1 MQDVPYEKARA
12 CVQFE
17 SELEAFLEGESRP
30 FVSAHARACG
40 FCGSVLADLEVLRV
54 AARALPLEEPSRAVW
69 ANLQARLEQEG
80 ILHERAAGW
89 SWVRRLH
96 MWPHP
101 APLGALASVVMVGA
115 FILLASSTS
124 RIAPPRSEGRYSAPQ
139 PSVAPLLD
147 TNQAEDLTRAIRDL
161 ETAYQLNSKNLA
173 PDVKASYDKGLD
185 SLNESI
191 RESLASLQQE
201 PDNALAHEYL
211 MDAYSRKAEVL
222 SSALEFGG
230 R

>member
-1 MQDVPYEKARA
+1 MQDIRYERGPA

-17 SELEAFLEGESRP
+17 TELEAFLEGESRP
-30 FVSAHARACG
+30 LVSAHARTCE
-40 FCGSVLADLEVLRV
+40 FCGSVLADLEQLRA
-54 AARALPLEEPSRAVW
+54 AARALPLEEPSPAVW
-69 ANLQARLEQEG
+69 ANLHARLEQEG
-80 ILHERAAGW
+80 ILRERATGW
-89 SWVRRLH
+89 GWLRRLH
-96 MWPHP
+96 IWPHP
-101 APLGALASVVMVGA
+101 APLGALASVVMMGV

-124 RIAPPRSEGRYSAPQ
+124 RIAPPRSEGRHLAPQ
-139 PSVAPLLD
+139 ASVAPLLD
-147 TNQAEDLTRAIRDL
+147 ANQAADLSRAIRDL